1 MLFQFQPRTTSPQPP
16 EILLAAL
23 LLMLSGSQPTQA
35 QIIQAPPNQLPLQQS
50 PPQQPET
57 GMPLSTPRLDVA
69 TPSPRTLY
77 VLGPGDRVKID
88 VFNVEE
94 FSGEQQVLLDGSLT
108 VPLVGSLMVAGKSL
122 EQVADEL
129 TFQLSAFLER
139 PIVNVSL
146 LAARPLRIAVVGEVN
161 RPGAYT
167 LTVGSGAVQLGET
180 GASTPSSLQVP
191 IPSVTQILQGAGGIT
206 ELADLRRI
214 QVRRPQSGGSPQTF
228 TVNLWN
234 LIQTGDLTQ
243 DLLLFDGDSIFV
255 PTAAA
260 LDTAEASQ
268 LASANLSPVEI
279 SVNIVGEVARP
290 GTVRLPP
297 NTPMNQAILAAGG
310 FNRRAD
316 DLAVELIRLNPNGTV
331 TRREFAVDLAQNLNE
346 ATNPALRNTDIVV
359 VNPSVLAQT
368 SDVLDQILGPL
379 TGLSVLQRLFD

>member
-1 MLFQFQPRTTSPQPP
+1 M
-16 EILLAAL
+16 AVL
-23 LLMLSGSQPTQA
+23 LLPMAGALSVQA
-35 QIIQAPPNQLPLQQS
+35 QIFQAPPNQ
-50 PPQQPET
+50 PPVGAPSS
-57 GMPLSTPRLDVA
+57 MPRLDVSP
-69 TPSPRTLY
+69 PSPRPLY
-77 VLGPGDRVKID
+77 VLGPGDRIRID
-88 VFNVEE
+88 VFNVPE
-94 FSGEQQVLLDGSLT
+94 FSGEQQILLDGSLT
-108 VPLVGSLMVAGKSL
+108 VPLVGSLTVSGKSL

-129 TFQLSAFLER
+129 TFQLSAFLQR

-146 LAARPLRIAVVGEVN
+146 ITARPLRIAVVGEVN

-167 LTVGSGAVQLGET
+167 LTVGGGAVQLGQT

-214 QVRRPQSGGSPQTF
+214 QVRRTQSGGSPQTF

-234 LIQTGDLTQ
+234 LIQTGDLTE

-260 LDTAEASQ
+260 LDIAEASQ
-268 LASANLSPVEI
+268 LASANLSPVQI

-290 GTVRLPP
+290 GTVQLAP

-310 FNRRAD
+310 FNQRAN

-346 ATNPALRNTDIVV
+346 TTNPALRNTDILV

-368 SDVLDQILGPL
+368 SDVLNQILGPL
-379 TGLSVLQRLFD
+379 RGLFVLQQLFD